1 MRERERESFRRKKKK
16 KDHRAHLP
24 RPWSWNHL
32 KKKEKK
38 TSIRSSLPG
47 ADFVYIESLYRGPAR
62 WVTPSRHCRS
72 ARYTTPDFLETVYI
86 PRWGERWR
94 ETEDRYYTFTWPERD
109 RSLVSEMRSFF
120 RILRRSKGTWS
131 APSDPGY
138 PSAMIF
144 RRFIILLR
152 EYVLIFHSE
161 IIHRDITKSIAFDA
175 CE

>member
-1 MRERERESFRRKKKK
+1 MRERERVSEEKKKRKITVRTFLVIVKSPEK
-16 KDHRAHLP
+16 KR
-24 RPWSWNHL
+24 
-32 KKKEKK
+32 EKK

-47 ADFVYIESLYRGPAR
+47 ADFVYIEIGPAR

-86 PRWGERWR
+86 PRWERWR

-109 RSLVSEMRSFF
+109 RSLGSEMRSFF

-131 APSDPGY
+131 APSDPGC